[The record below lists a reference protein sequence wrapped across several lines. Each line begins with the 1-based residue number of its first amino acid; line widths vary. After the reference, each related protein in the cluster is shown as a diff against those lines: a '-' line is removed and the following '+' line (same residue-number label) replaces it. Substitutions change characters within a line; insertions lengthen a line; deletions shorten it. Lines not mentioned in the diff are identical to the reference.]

1 LLQRVFRLRTCEDSV
16 FQNRSRPC
24 LLYQIRRCT
33 APCVGHIT
41 AAAYAEDVKSAQL
54 YLEGRSDT
62 ALKRLEARMQQ
73 ASDARRYEEAAIYR
87 DQIQSLAKVSQRQY
101 ADTGAH
107 VDRDSIAVALERGR
121 AWGDLLRARG
131 GSQRGTQETRLA
143 ALREALGLPDTV
155 QRIECFDVSHTM
167 GEATVAACV
176 VYDRMDMCRGEYRRY
191 NIEGARPGD
200 DYGALA

>member
-1 LLQRVFRLRTCEDSV
+1 LWLVSGGEYPHLGFHPWAMDKAHHYFGPVPHAGAVRESIQLLQRVFRLRTCEDSV

-73 ASDARRYEEAAIYR
+73 ASDARRYEQAAIYR
-87 DQIQSLAKVSQRQY
+87 HQIQSLAKVSQRQY
-101 ADTGAH
+101 ADT
-107 VDRDSIAVALERGR
+107 R
-121 AWGDLLRARG
+121 AD
-131 GSQRGTQETRLA
+131 
-143 ALREALGLPDTV
+143 
-155 QRIECFDVSHTM
+155 
-167 GEATVAACV
+167 
-176 VYDRMDMCRGEYRRY
+176 
-191 NIEGARPGD
+191 
-200 DYGALA
+200 